1 MAIIKTIRDKY
12 AKLAGVVIGIALLGF
27 VLMDFGSG
35 GGGSSDTIAK
45 VNGTKISYAQY
56 ENLIQQREQEVR
68 MQNPSMSVS
77 EVMRAQLRDQAWE
90 DIINQELL
98 GDLYKDLG
106 ITVSEAEINDL
117 LYGSNPDPMVRQAFT
132 NPETGTYD
140 PQQVRQMV
148 QQMENDPE
156 QRDMWKQFQNEIV
169 NRRYVEKLNTLI
181 VGGVYMPTFF
191 AQKQS
196 AIEGTQSEGE
206 VVMLP
211 YSLVADSEVEISD
224 KDLQDYIQK
233 NAAFFT
239 NKEELRSIEYV
250 SFVTIPSSQDTI
262 AALGNAQDLL
272 EEFKNITGSELTS
285 FLALHESATS
295 LPHSF
300 FTQEQISTLDNG
312 DAIWNA
318 SSNEVVGPFFEDD
331 QIWMTKTTEKVT
343 MPNSV
348 TSQHIFV
355 ASEIQGSAI
364 KSMEAAKSSI
374 DSAIAQ
380 INAGVSFAEVAA
392 AVSDDNL
399 AEAGGKHTFS
409 PQERGFLS
417 DKFANALYNNP
428 VNSKQ
433 VIEVNDGD
441 MKGYYY
447 LEVLEKGETVDTY
460 HKIAFVNQSFDADKN
475 TISDI
480 YNAASTFMG
489 RIQDGED
496 FRTVAQEMGKTV
508 RTSNN
513 IKRFSHLIPSVGASM
528 ELGRWTQDAKM
539 GDHSSIIDVD
549 DQFIIAT
556 LTDVQPKG
564 LFKINES
571 NKALITSYVMKD
583 KKAAKLA
590 EMYNS
595 SSSLSDIASKTNQEV
610 IPFEG
615 VSFAQPFVPGIGQE
629 PKAVGYASNVKH
641 VGKLSPGIYGNN
653 GVIYMNV
660 SNATPGS
667 SESANKQMML
677 QQMQQQYS
685 NNALP
690 TLTEQLNQK
699 ASIKDSRDK
708 IYR

>member
-35 GGGSSDTIAK
+35 GGGGSDTVAK
-45 VNGTKISYAQY
+45 VNGTKISFSQY
-56 ENLIQQREQEVR
+56 ESLIQQREQEIS
-68 MQNPSMSVS
+68 MQNPSMSIN
-77 EVMRAQLRDQAWE
+77 ETMRAQLRDQAWE

-98 GDLYKDLG
+98 SGLYEDLG
-106 ITVSEAEINDL
+106 IHVSEAEINEL
-117 LYGSNPDPMVRQAFT
+117 LFGSNPDPMVRQAFT
-132 NPETGTYD
+132 NPETGGFD
-140 PQQVRQMV
+140 PQQVRQMA
-148 QQMENDPE
+148 QQMRNDPT
-156 QRDMWKQFQNEIV
+156 QRDMWEQFQNEIV
-169 NRRYVEKLNTLI
+169 NRRYIEKLNSLI

-191 AQKQS
+191 AEKETALQ
-196 AIEGTQSEGE
+196 ATVSEGE
-206 VVMLP
+206 VLMLP
-211 YSLVADSEVEISD
+211 YTLVADSEVEVSD

-239 NKEELRSIEYV
+239 NKEELRAIEYV
-250 SFVTIPSSQDTI
+250 SFITIPSSEDT
-262 AALGNAQDLL
+262 AKALANAQGLI
-272 EEFKNITGSELTS
+272 EEFKDLKGDELTS
-285 FLALHESATS
+285 FLALYESATS
-295 LPHSF
+295 LPYNY
-300 FTQEQISTLDNG
+300 FTEEQILTLENG
-312 DAIWNA
+312 ESIWNA

-331 QIWMTKTTEKVT
+331 QIWLTKITERT
-343 MPNSV
+343 SMPNSV

-355 ASEIQGSAI
+355 ASEIQGNEI
-364 KSMEAAKSSI
+364 KSMSEAKQII

-399 AEAGGKHTFS
+399 SQAGGKHTFS
-409 PQERGFLS
+409 PQERAFLS
-417 DKFANALYNNP
+417 DKFANALYTNP

-433 VIEVNDGD
+433 IIEVNDGD

-447 LEVLEKGETVDTY
+447 LEVLERGETVDTY
-460 HKIAFVNQSFDADKN
+460 QKIAFVNQSFDADKN
-475 TISDI
+475 TISDV

-496 FRTVAQEMGKTV
+496 FKAVAQEMGKTV

-513 IKRFSHLIPSVGASM
+513 IKRFSHLIPNIGASM
-528 ELGRWTQDAKM
+528 ELGRWTQNAKI

-549 DQFIIAT
+549 DQFIIAQ

-564 LFKINES
+564 LIKVNES
-571 NKALITSYVMKD
+571 NKALISSFVIKE

-590 EMYNS
+590 ALYS
-595 SSSLSDIASKTNQEV
+595 SSTSLNDIASKANQEV
-610 IPFEG
+610 VPFEG
-615 VSFAQPFVPGIGQE
+615 VTFAQPFIPGIGQE

-641 VGKLSPGIYGNN
+641 VGKLSPAIYGNN
-653 GVIYMNV
+653 GVVYMNV
-660 SNATPGS
+660 SNTTVGS
-667 SESANKQMML
+667 TEGVNKQMML
-677 QQMQQQYS
+677 QQLKQQYS